1 MPDIKR
7 VDRSMRDFAHGNEL
21 GRRFWC
27 TKIPLDT
34 PLAGLVTAD
43 PAFAVIESDLLQGM
57 TGLWS
62 DRNQGSSERLGQ
74 CPASALRVESRCD
87 AVALGS
93 NISVSAPFVWR
104 CLTGSTMAPFS
115 HPAHRTGQADFPHPA
130 LGQDFTPSPT
140 TRRAQA
146 GIGLRARSAR
156 RDARVDRSRPCVA

>member
-74 CPASALRVESRCD
+74 CPASALRVEILCRRGGRGD
-87 AVALGS
+87 TV
-93 NISVSAPFVWR
+93 SV
-104 CLTGSTMAPFS
+104 
-115 HPAHRTGQADFPHPA
+115 
-130 LGQDFTPSPT
+130 
-140 TRRAQA
+140 
-146 GIGLRARSAR
+146 
-156 RDARVDRSRPCVA
+156 

>member
-93 NISVSAPFVWR
+93 NISVAAPFHTAVPYWFDPGPVFTPR
-104 CLTGSTMAPFS
+104 SS
-115 HPAHRTGQADFPHPA
+115 NRTGRFPA
-130 LGQDFTPSPT
+130 SGAR
-140 TRRAQA
+140 TRLHAFA
-146 GIGLRARSAR
+146 CNAICSF
-156 RDARVDRSRPCVA
+156 